1 MIRSTLLYSLLGLL
15 VLGVAYAALA
25 AVQGRKQ
32 ALALVFGPVQREPVD
47 FSTLKLKD
55 TPNQYLVCP
64 EDYCAAPAHAVAPNF
79 PVPVQELQ
87 DAWFELV
94 STQPS
99 TRVIASDEAARQFDI
114 ETLTPLVGFPD
125 TITVRCLET
134 PDGGSTMAIYS
145 RSFYGKSDLGANK
158 KRLDAWLGQLAARL
172 G

>member
-1 MIRSTLLYSLLGLL
+1 MIRTTLLYALLGLL
-15 VLGVAYAALA
+15 ALGAAYVALA

-32 ALALVFGPVQREPVD
+32 ALALVFGSAQHEPVD

-55 TPNQYLVCP
+55 TPNQYLLCP
-64 EDYCAAPAHAVAPNF
+64 EGYCEAPAHAVAPNF

-94 STQPS
+94 AAQPS
-99 TRVIASDEAARQFDI
+99 TRVIASDEDARQFDI

-125 TITVRCLET
+125 TITVRFLET

-158 KRLDAWLGQLAARL
+158 KRLDAWLGQLAVRL